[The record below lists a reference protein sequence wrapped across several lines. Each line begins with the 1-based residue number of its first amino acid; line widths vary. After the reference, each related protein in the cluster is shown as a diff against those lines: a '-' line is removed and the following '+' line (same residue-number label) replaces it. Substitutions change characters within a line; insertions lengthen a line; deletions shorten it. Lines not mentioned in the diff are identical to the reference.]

1 MPPVKHCISLFLI
14 LFLLGCQS
22 GQKEQSQSEKT
33 TPGHSQEGI
42 SGFFEEAV
50 FVLQGAQEFY
60 SWQADRIP
68 LVSAHRGGPY
78 PGYPENAIATF
89 AHIAQKTPAVIECD
103 IAMSKDS
110 VLVMMHDNTLDRTTT
125 GTGNVWDH
133 AWAELQEL
141 RLKDPEGTITEY
153 SIPTLKET
161 LEWGRG
167 KVLFTMDVKRGVPF
181 EKVVEMVQETNTGLY
196 AAIITYNANAAQE
209 VYQLDST
216 LMISV
221 GIGNQEAY
229 EAHKTLGIPDENMIA
244 FVCVS
249 EPDQAHYEFLHQKG
263 ITCIIGVLGNL
274 DKRAAV
280 VGDGLYAGFVRKG
293 ADILATDRP
302 VEAAK
307 AIKELVPE
315 NSSKRPFFN
324 DY

>member
-1 MPPVKHCISLFLI
+1 MKHSLYTLLILCLFACQATKQEENQTENETISL
-14 LFLLGCQS
+14 
-22 GQKEQSQSEKT
+22 SE
-33 TPGHSQEGI
+33 GARG
-42 SGFFEEAV
+42 GFFEEAT

-60 SWQADRIP
+60 SWSADRIP

-89 AHIAQKTPAVIECD
+89 DHIAEKTPAVIECD

-133 AWAELQEL
+133 TWAELQEL

-167 KVLFTMDVKRGVPF
+167 KALFTLDVKRGVPF
-181 EKVVEMVQETNTGLY
+181 EKVVKMVQETNTGLY
-196 AAIITYNANAAQE
+196 AAIITYNANAAKE

-229 EAHKTLGIPDENMIA
+229 DAHRALGIPDENMIA
-244 FVCVS
+244 FVGVS
-249 EPDQAHYEFLHQKG
+249 EPDEAHYEFLHQKG
-263 ITCIIGVLGNL
+263 ITCILGVLGNL
-274 DKRAAV
+274 DRKALAQ
-280 VGDGLYAGFVRKG
+280 GDSLYTGFVQRG
-293 ADILATDRP
+293 VDILATDRP
-302 VEAAK
+302 VEAAE
-307 AIKELVPE
+307 AIKGLVPK